1 MYSPT
6 VAACGHAPTMWEA
19 AACNDVPK
27 LTSLV
32 RAHPRDM
39 SAMDGQLQY
48 TPAIHA
54 AANDSVDALVA
65 LVQHGADLRQSGRGG
80 VTCVFAAAVSGSVRA
95 LGFLLA
101 TATVDVDAECDDET
115 ALEWLGLPCETGSV
129 LGSRLHGSQLLAAQM
144 LILAGAYV
152 ETGVIVHR
160 PSRGILHEWAH
171 FELAAEA
178 GFQTFLMGLD
188 RGVSEAGRSCPLAMV
203 NVNGIPQH
211 VASYLPRR
219 SLRERRRL
227 VRAAWVW
234 TGEALADAGR
244 CEGACSLP
252 HAAH

>member
-6 VAACGHAPTMWEA
+6 MAACGHSPTMWEA

-27 LTSLV
+27 LASLV
-32 RAHPRDM
+32 RAHPRDI

-65 LVQHGADLRQSGRGG
+65 LVQHGADLRQPGRCG

-129 LGSRLHGSQLLAAQM
+129 LGSRLHGNRLLAAQM
-144 LILAGAYV
+144 LVLAGAYV

-160 PSRGILHEWAH
+160 PSREILHEWAR

-188 RGVSEAGRSCPLAMV
+188 RGVSEAGRPCPLAMV
-203 NVNGIPQH
+203 NVDGIPQH

-244 CEGACSLP
+244 CEGTCSLP
-252 HAAH
+252 HAVH